1 MYNFE
6 IVGHVQLGIEK
17 LDVYSNLD
25 APLFLLTDVSNALHT
40 DINFNFECDEVIKI
54 DDCVF
59 VTEIGL
65 YNAIAQTNTELA
77 RAWKRVIF
85 DQLVWA
91 RKKAGLDITE
101 QFIDWTEKMN
111 DIYFDIDTG
120 AMMISITVDGG
131 DVIQKEVD
139 EL

>member
-1 MYNFE
+1 MHNIE
-6 IVGHVQLGIEK
+6 IVGNIQLGIEK
-17 LDVYSNLD
+17 LDVYSSLD
-25 APLFLLTDVSNALHT
+25 DPLFLLTDVTNALHT
-40 DINFNFECDEVIKI
+40 DLNFIFEGDEVITMST
-54 DDCVF
+54 CAF
-59 VTEIGL
+59 LTETGL
-65 YNAIAQTNTELA
+65 YNAITQVNTELA

-91 RKKAGLDITE
+91 RKEAGLDIVE
-101 QFIDWTEKMN
+101 QFADWTEKMN

-120 AMMISITVDGG
+120 KMMMSITVDGG

>member
-1 MYNFE
+1 MHDIE
-6 IVGHVQLGIEK
+6 IVGNIQLGIKK

-25 APLFLLTDVSNALHT
+25 DPLFLLADVSDVLHT
-40 DINFNFECDEVIKI
+40 DLNFNFEGDELIKI

-59 VTEIGL
+59 LTEIGL
-65 YNAIAQTNTELA
+65 YNAITQINTELA

-85 DQLVWA
+85 DQLVWT
-91 RKKAGLDITE
+91 RKKAGLDIVE
-101 QFIDWTEKMN
+101 QFADWTEKMD

-120 AMMISITVDGG
+120 KMMMSVTVNGG